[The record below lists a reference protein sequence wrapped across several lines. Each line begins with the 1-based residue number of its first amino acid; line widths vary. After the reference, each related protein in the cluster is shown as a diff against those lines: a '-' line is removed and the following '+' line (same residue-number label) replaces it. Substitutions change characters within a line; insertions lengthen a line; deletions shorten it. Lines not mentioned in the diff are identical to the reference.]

1 MLIADD
7 SRQPML
13 REVEGWV
20 TERTKRRLYGVE
32 EVISEALAT
41 TLVLCL
47 YSMCNSLTS
56 SLRPQPS
63 HLATSLVTPFS
74 DTSSIFMISSGKL
87 NWIGFTIVLKK
98 NIETVC
104 SVAYL
109 SGRWSSKN
117 GRTDN

>member
-1 MLIADD
+1 M
-7 SRQPML
+7 
-13 REVEGWV
+13 
-20 TERTKRRLYGVE
+20 
-32 EVISEALAT
+32 IS
-41 TLVLCL
+41 
-47 YSMCNSLTS
+47 
-56 SLRPQPS
+56 
-63 HLATSLVTPFS
+63 
-74 DTSSIFMISSGKL
+74 SSGKL